1 MCKNT
6 TANNGSNAKAELTS
20 KFSGIMYA
28 TKDIPSTISTGKI
41 IFKNVPNG
49 ERSIVNSAVYLEYS
63 SSEFLYSF

>member
-1 MCKNT
+1 
-6 TANNGSNAKAELTS
+6 
-20 KFSGIMYA
+20 MYA